1 MSTTRDDLISRE
13 GFSYQ
18 WVLAI
23 EGYEYLITDGPAAA
37 AATAWA
43 ATPWTQALSGLA
55 VMGDFDQSLDAFEA
69 FATARSLSFSVMD
82 CDDTDRFGIDVARPS
97 FGAKTWLGADI
108 DVNDTTITVKDT
120 ANFTSSGTIYIGTER
135 IAYTG
140 KTATTFTGC
149 TRGMYAPFNRDGST
163 SHQYGK
169 THNLPEYDF
178 NVQIL
183 PLVTQNPQ
191 AFIGRW
197 VGLWM
202 HRKRGGVMDA
212 KAEALLV
219 YAGKIS
225 DVRDSALGITS
236 VSCTDIIDIVKNAT
250 VFNDP
255 LECRVR
261 EGMEISIFDRLN
273 VQISVDGTATVFYD
287 NNLTP
292 GYWTLEQIISDI
304 NTIWGG
310 VSAASP
316 NTTMGMALINTDAG
330 WRVEIS
336 AKNTTAGNKQCFI
349 VVSGAK
355 RILQFLGL
363 HNFDNSTGSTAEA
376 QHGYYGIGPFSSSAT
391 VAAYQQGG
399 YEPLRVADAG
409 SGSKYNTALA
419 TTLTSIYIDSAKGT
433 FIDQSAFL
441 PQSVDTGF
449 TYGTGWCL
457 WMMAKRLYV
466 GRYDEA
472 NSKIE
477 KLEPVDGFMETEDS
491 KKGNSTLAF
500 GRLPYSAKAEDFVIK
515 QVVVIEESTRNL
527 IVKAL
532 CSTSVPGYAHATY
545 DAYGG
550 KLGAAIPYEP
560 IASLVES
567 LARIDGTNAANSS
580 MVLLD
585 KPTTIKELFNA
596 DLILRQAFLH
606 WHNGSI
612 RAAKWS
618 VPRAAK
624 AIASLTESNKA
635 GSAGDPQRVTSER
648 TDRFLRNAIKI
659 EYNKVPGKNEYESSF
674 NFVDVASQQSY
685 GVERAVTIQ
694 ARNSY
699 GDYATTGDS
708 VKALAPGLLGI
719 LPLFSRPRFECR
731 RTIDHTLYEK
741 LYVGA
746 PVTITDL
753 FLRDPSTGL
762 RGVINRP
769 AICTR
774 LRYDFGGWEFEGGE
788 PRQNVGE
795 ADFLMLDSDDGKPL
809 CPAAVVDH
817 AFGSFGYTG
826 GFDGVQS
833 LRTVAKE
840 FAATSESEDLAAF
853 AVGDAISIIE
863 INPDDPA
870 APIHIDCNI
879 TAIASLYYL
888 AVDVLLTP
896 AGFVAGREYKIIP
909 REYAAAITAQKAA
922 YSYLADASYT
932 VDAARD
938 AYTFGEDDDQ
948 SHPLAL
954 AASVAYMSG
963 GKIAEHQAAEA
974 DGQPFDVCSQVEML
988 RALEHLCD
996 GRLATIS
1003 SFMRPSSTMGGIFV
1017 VPTYISGGTA
1027 TGSMRRNLAITAECN
1042 APVTVGYV
1050 SITVSE
1056 KPPRMST
1063 RATAFLPS
1071 KISFDGKF
1079 DTTNFIPFAPGA
1091 LGLSLDYETAR
1102 GKGDGL
1108 LWVTIMPRG
1117 DTDVTKVKFYGLKR
1131 FQLEE
1136 RTGI

>member
-1 MSTTRDDLISRE
+1 MSTTRDDLLARE

-23 EGYEYLITDGPAAA
+23 EGYDYLITDGPTTAAV
-37 AATAWA
+37 TAWA
-43 ATPWTQALSGLA
+43 GTPWTQALSGLA
-55 VMGDFDQSLDAFEA
+55 VTGDFDQSLNAFEA
-69 FATARSLSFSVMD
+69 FSSARNLSFSVMD
-82 CDDTDRFGIDVARPS
+82 CDDTDRFGIDVARPA

-108 DVNDTTITVKDT
+108 DANDTTITVKDT
-120 ANFTSSGTIYIGTER
+120 TNFTASGVIYIGTER
-135 IAYTG
+135 ISYSG

-149 TRGMYAPFNRDGST
+149 TRGTYAPFNRNGST
-163 SHQYGK
+163 SHEYGRA
-169 THNLPEYDF
+169 HAVPEYDF

-191 AFIGRW
+191 TFIGRW

-202 HRKRGGVMDA
+202 HRKRAGVLDV
-212 KAEALLV
+212 KAEAVLV

-225 DVRDSALGITS
+225 DVRDSAKGITS
-236 VSCTDIIDIVKNAT
+236 VACTDILDIVKDAT

-261 EGMEISIFDRLN
+261 EGMEVGIFDRFN
-273 VQISVDGTATVFYD
+273 VQVAVDGTATVQLAS
-287 NNLTP
+287 NLTP
-292 GYWTLEQIISDI
+292 GFWTLEQILSDI
-304 NTIWGG
+304 NNILGG
-310 VSAASP
+310 LPTVSANS
-316 NTTMGMALINTDAG
+316 TMAMALIYTDAG
-330 WRVEIS
+330 WRVEVS
-336 AKNTTAGNKQCFI
+336 AKNTTAGSKQCH
-349 VVSGAK
+349 VVISGSK

-363 HNFDNSTGSTAEA
+363 ANFDNATASNA
-376 QHGYYGIGPFSSSAT
+376 DATHGYWAIGPFASSST
-391 VAAYQQGG
+391 VAAYRTGS

-409 SGSKYNTALA
+409 AGSQYNTSLG
-419 TTLTSIYIDSAKGT
+419 TNLTSIYIDSAKGT
-433 FIDQSAFL
+433 FTDQSAFL

-477 KLEPVDGFMETEDS
+477 KLSPLEGFMSTEDA
-491 KKGNSTLAF
+491 KKGDTTLSF
-500 GRLPYSAKAEDFVIK
+500 GRLPYSAKPEDFIIK
-515 QVVVIEESTRNL
+515 QVVVIEEATRNL
-527 IVKAL
+527 IVKSL

-550 KLGAAIPYEP
+550 QLGAAIPYEP

-567 LARIDGTNAANSS
+567 LARIDGNTSSNSS
-580 MVLLD
+580 MVILD
-585 KPTTIKELFNA
+585 KPTTIKEIFNA

-618 VPRAAK
+618 VPRASQ
-624 AIASLTESNKA
+624 AIAALTEANKA
-635 GSAGDPQRVTSER
+635 GTGNDAQRTTSER

-659 EYNKVPGKNEYESSF
+659 EYNKVAGKEEYESFF
-674 NFVDVASQQSY
+674 NFVDIASQQSY
-685 GVERAVTIQ
+685 GVERAVTIK

-731 RTIDHTLYEK
+731 RTIDHTLYER

-746 PVTITDL
+746 PVTITDN
-753 FLRDPSTGL
+753 FLRDPSTGQ
-762 RGVINRP
+762 RGVTNRP
-769 AICTR
+769 ALCTR
-774 LRYDFGGWEFEGGE
+774 LRYDFGGWEFDGGE
-788 PRQNVGE
+788 PRPQFGE

-809 CPAAVVDH
+809 CPAAVVDV
-817 AFGSFGYTG
+817 AFTSGPYVS

-833 LRTVAKE
+833 LKTVPKE
-840 FAATSESEDLAAF
+840 FAASSESEDLAAF
-853 AVGDAISIIE
+853 AVGDEVSIIE

-870 APIHIDCNI
+870 APIHIDCTI
-879 TAIASLYYL
+879 SAIASLYYL

-896 AGFVAGREYKIIP
+896 AGFVAGREYKIVP
-909 REYAAAITAQKAA
+909 REYAGATTAQKAA
-922 YSYLADASYT
+922 YTYLADTTYT

-948 SHPLAL
+948 RSALLLAS
-954 AASVAYMSG
+954 AVPYVTG
-963 GKIAEHQAAEA
+963 GKIAEHQAADT

-996 GRLATIS
+996 ARLATVS
-1003 SFMRPSSTMGGIFV
+1003 GCLRPTSTLAGIFV
-1017 VPTYISGGTA
+1017 LPVYVSGGTC
-1027 TGSMRRNLAITAECN
+1027 TGGMQRNLRATMRINVPSGSARPAI
-1042 APVTVGYV
+1042 VV
-1050 SITVSE
+1050 SDT
-1056 KPPRMST
+1056 PPRMT
-1063 RATAFLPS
+1063 DRGAGFLPS
-1071 KISFDGKF
+1071 KIVFSGKF
-1079 DTTNFIPFAPGA
+1079 DRTDVVSGLSGA
-1091 LGLSLDYETAR
+1091 LGISIDYATAR

-1108 LWVTIMPRG
+1108 LWVTIMPKG
-1117 DTDVTKVKFYGLKR
+1117 DADTGVQFYGLSR
-1131 FQLEE
+1131 FILEE